1 MPKKEHLHA
10 ERGLNAYAVQYRQ
23 GASEYAAATLKTGLV
38 VKCSFSDILGESG
51 TRRRLLAQAIHAAS
65 ERRNKPFVAVNCAA
79 LPETLLES
87 ELFGYEGG
95 AFSGAR
101 RGGKP
106 GLFELAHLGR
116 VFLDEVAEMPIGLQ
130 ARLLRVLQEL
140 DVMRI
145 GGTRAVPVDV
155 RVIAATQAPLEDLR
169 MGGRLRHDLYCR
181 LSVLPLAL

>member
-1 MPKKEHLHA
+1 M

-23 GASEYAAATLKTGLV
+23 GASEYAAASLV

-130 ARLLRVLQEL
+130 ARLLRVLQSW
-140 DVMRI
+140 
-145 GGTRAVPVDV
+145 T
-155 RVIAATQAPLEDLR
+155 
-169 MGGRLRHDLYCR
+169 
-181 LSVLPLAL
+181 

>member
-23 GASEYAAATLKTGLV
+23 GASEYAAASLV

-95 AFSGAR
+95 EPSA
-101 RGGKP
+101 
-106 GLFELAHLGR
+106 
-116 VFLDEVAEMPIGLQ
+116 
-130 ARLLRVLQEL
+130 
-140 DVMRI
+140 
-145 GGTRAVPVDV
+145 V
-155 RVIAATQAPLEDLR
+155 RVEAGNQAYLN
-169 MGGRLRHDLYCR
+169 
-181 LSVLPLAL
+181 LPIWEGCFWTK

>member
-51 TRRRLLAQAIHAAS
+51 TRKRLLAQAIHAAS
-65 ERRNKPFVAVNCAA
+65 ERRNKPFVAVDCVA

-87 ELFGYEGG
+87 ELFG
-95 AFSGAR
+95 
-101 RGGKP
+101 
-106 GLFELAHLGR
+106 
-116 VFLDEVAEMPIGLQ
+116 
-130 ARLLRVLQEL
+130 
-140 DVMRI
+140 
-145 GGTRAVPVDV
+145 DV

-169 MGGRLRHDLYCR
+169 MGERLRHDLYYW